1 MGTRT
6 RDRKNGKLK
15 KDIIKRIN
23 KQFNL
28 EIPLD
33 YPIVTHQ
40 RKFAD
45 SGGHRWYLK
54 GDNVEFNVF
63 GGCSTLT
70 DTLKHKGDF
79 QIFREAGNIELI
91 PN

>member
-1 MGTRT
+1 MGVKS

-15 KDIIKRIN
+15 IEIIKRIN
-23 KQFNL
+23 KQFDL

-40 RKFAD
+40 TKFAD
-45 SGGHRWYLK
+45 SGGHKWYLK
-54 GDNVEFNVF
+54 GDNRAFNVF

-70 DTLKHKGDF
+70 ETLKHKGDF

>member
-1 MGTRT
+1 MATATRN
-6 RDRKNGKLK
+6 RKNGRLK
-15 KDIIKRIN
+15 KEIIKRIN

-40 RKFAD
+40 TKFAD

-70 DTLKHKGDF
+70 ETLKHKGDF
-79 QIFREAGNIELI
+79 QTFKEAGNIELI
-91 PN
+91 HS